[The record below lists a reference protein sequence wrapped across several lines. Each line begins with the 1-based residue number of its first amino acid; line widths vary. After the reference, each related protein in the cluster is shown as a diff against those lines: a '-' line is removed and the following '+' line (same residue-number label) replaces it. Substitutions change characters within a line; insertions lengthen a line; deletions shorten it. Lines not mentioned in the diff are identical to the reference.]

1 MSAFTPP
8 SSYGHVPGF
17 SQIKLSH
24 HPPTSQEVTP
34 IIILTLSRVEKNNA
48 FTSTMENDMVRAFDM
63 LDQDDRV
70 KVIVVTGE
78 GKNFC
83 AGADLEI
90 GLERTAGIGPK
101 DHRDGGGRT
110 ALAIHRCRKPTIAAI
125 QGAAIGV
132 GITMTLPMSIRVA
145 WEGAKIG
152 FVFSQRGVV
161 MEAASSFFLPRL
173 IGHSRA
179 IYLTTTGSV
188 IPAASPAFEDL
199 FHAILPSPEEV
210 LPYALTIAEQIAA
223 QTSTVSTYLMR
234 EMIWRNPG
242 SAEGAHLLDSE
253 IMWELYGKEDKKEG
267 VKAFLEKR
275 SPKMTGDL
283 KQGMPSNV
291 PWWEPINTVPRSG
304 IRSDKSKL

>member
-1 MSAFTPP
+1 
-8 SSYGHVPGF
+8 
-17 SQIKLSH
+17 
-24 HPPTSQEVTP
+24 
-34 IIILTLSRVEKNNA
+34 
-48 FTSTMENDMVRAFDM
+48 MVRAFDM

-90 GLERTAGIGPK
+90 GLERTPGVGVK
-101 DHRDGGGRT
+101 EHRDGGGRT

-125 QGAAIGV
+125 QGPAIGI
-132 GITMTLPMSIRVA
+132 GITMTLPMAIRVA
-145 WEGAKIG
+145 WEGAKVG

-188 IPAASPAFEDL
+188 IPASSPHFGDL
-199 FHAILPSPEEV
+199 FHALLLSPHDV
-210 LPYALTIAEQIAA
+210 LPHALGIAEQIAS

-234 EMIWRNPG
+234 EMMWRNPG
-242 SAEGAHLLDSE
+242 SAEGTHLLDSQ
-253 IMWELYGKEDKKEG
+253 IMWELYETEDKKEG
-267 VKAFLEKR
+267 VRAFLEKR
-275 SPKMTGDL
+275 KPTMKGNL
-283 KQGMPSNV
+283 REGMPRNV

-304 IRSDKSKL
+304 LRDAKSRL